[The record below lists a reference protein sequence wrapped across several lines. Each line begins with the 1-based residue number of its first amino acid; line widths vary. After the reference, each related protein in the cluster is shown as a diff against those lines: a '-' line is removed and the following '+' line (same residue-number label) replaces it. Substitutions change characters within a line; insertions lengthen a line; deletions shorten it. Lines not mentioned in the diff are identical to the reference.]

1 MSTQWLVKIISSWRK
16 RNVIIIHQ
24 LPIKQSINQPIIC
37 LPINESIN
45 QPSNYPSSINRI
57 LGRTIKIYSIIFY
70 PHLPSPGALLGK
82 LSKVDR
88 YLGTLL
94 LVLLPAGLN
103 KVGVGR
109 HLAFGLPRG
118 AFSHPGHWAGPSS
131 VVELVYWLIGQV
143 VGWVSIWR
151 GESGEKMD
159 IGSFN
164 GVVRFLLG
172 K

>member
-1 MSTQWLVKIISSWRK
+1 M
-16 RNVIIIHQ
+16 
-24 LPIKQSINQPIIC
+24 
-37 LPINESIN
+37 
-45 QPSNYPSSINRI
+45 
-57 LGRTIKIYSIIFY
+57 
-70 PHLPSPGALLGK
+70 
-82 LSKVDR
+82 
-88 YLGTLL
+88 
-94 LVLLPAGLN
+94 LLPAGLN